1 MLKSDIYHTATLNA
15 IEKYNITDDMIE
27 QLENIQELR
36 KYIANFSRRVWQRK
50 NKSYYKERYN
60 LVKNNA
66 YEPGMKVKYESQNNE
81 KPLTFTGRPSRTR
94 EYIRNYNKEYYQ
106 KRKERLK
113 AKKKSEIILC
123 EKCCQKQ
130 EIEKN

>member
-15 IEKYNITDDMIE
+15 IERYNITDEMIE
-27 QLENIQELR
+27 EVVDIKELR
-36 KYIANFSRRVWQRK
+36 KYIANFSRRHWQRA

-66 YEPGMKVKYESQNNE
+66 YEPGMKIQYENQTYD
-81 KPLTFTGRPSRTR
+81 KPLTFQGRISRTR
-94 EYIRNYNKEYYQ
+94 DYVRNYNKEYYQ

-113 AKKKSEIILC
+113 AEKQPEFVLC

-130 EIEKN
+130 EQPDD